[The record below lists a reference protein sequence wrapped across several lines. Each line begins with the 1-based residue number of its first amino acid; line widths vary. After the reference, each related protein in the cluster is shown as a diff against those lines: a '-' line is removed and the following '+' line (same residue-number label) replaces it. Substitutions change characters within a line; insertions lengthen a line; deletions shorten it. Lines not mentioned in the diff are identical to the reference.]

1 MLLELYLLTHLVIQ
15 LEDGIHIRHCDC
27 IGGYY
32 GDVCTIDNCTPD
44 PCNGK
49 GTCNVVDN
57 ANGYECDCGVGHY
70 VRCPSYRA
78 DCISYTWVILFSP
91 DFAFNGVS
99 HEINFQV
106 ILIHMSPL

>member
-1 MLLELYLLTHLVIQ
+1 MTHLVIQ
-15 LEDGIHIRHCDC
+15 LEDGIYIRHCDC
-27 IGGYY
+27 VGGYY

-70 VRCPSYRA
+70 VRCPSDLA
-78 DCISYTWVILFSP
+78 DCISYTLVILFSP
-91 DFAFNGVS
+91 DFA
-99 HEINFQV
+99 
-106 ILIHMSPL
+106 

>member
-1 MLLELYLLTHLVIQ
+1 MTHLVIQ

-27 IGGYY
+27 IDGYY

-70 VRCPSYRA
+70 VGCPSDLAY
-78 DCISYTWVILFSP
+78 IKPGYIIYGPYNTGKILFSHCP
-91 DFAFNGVS
+91 
-99 HEINFQV
+99 
-106 ILIHMSPL
+106 